1 MVFQT
6 AAVAAVLGGLAG
18 VAKAVTASSKDSKR
32 SNKKLVNFEDLLRE
46 QRTVDRA
53 DASEILKNF
62 HALETQGEWIIA
74 KPTKKV
80 AKQFGITNL
89 PPQIDPERNL
99 LQLVT
104 DKRGDILKGMLISF
118 GELDEGLKKILPFG
132 TKDFVLIEKGGK

>member
-6 AAVAAVLGGLAG
+6 AALAAVLGGVAG
-18 VAKAVTASSKDSKR
+18 VAKAVTSSSKGVKGSDKKR
-32 SNKKLVNFEDLLRE
+32 VNFEDLLRE

-53 DASEILKNF
+53 DASEILKTFN
-62 HALETQGEWIIA
+62 ALETQGEWIIA

-80 AKQFGITNL
+80 AEQFGIINL
-89 PPQIDPERNL
+89 PPQIDPEKNL

-104 DKRGDILKGMLISF
+104 NKRGDILKSSLISF